1 MLPKDL
7 IWVSYGGIVIVSR
20 MQPTKLTNKAKILSP
35 RKVPL
40 GSFTYRLAVGSDSIL
55 VVESGSR
62 LGGFISPSLQ
72 GKSLIS
78 YSSKFDLMISKYVE
92 IMPTE

>member
-7 IWVSYGGIVIVSR
+7 IWVYYGSIVIVVHMR
-20 MQPTKLTNKAKILSP
+20 PTKLINEAKILIP

-40 GSFTYRLAVGSDSIL
+40 GSFTYRLAVGSDPI
-55 VVESGSR
+55 VESGSG

-78 YSSKFDLMISKYVE
+78 HSSQLDLMISKYVE